1 MRTSHILITGVSVLA
16 GMSLAAAAHAGGEDR
31 LGTAGASELRIPV
44 GTRAL
49 ALGGA
54 VVSDAAG
61 VEAMFYNP
69 AGIAQGEGTDI
80 VFDHM
85 TYLNDMKVEF
95 AGLTSH
101 AMGGTIGASFKA
113 LQVGDIIV
121 TTENAPDGTGEIS
134 SPVFSVAQLGYARQ
148 MTDHVR
154 VGGSMAIV
162 SERVLQESA
171 TGLSFDFG
179 FQYDPL
185 WKGLTFG
192 FAMKNIGPNMKF
204 GGADLERS
212 YPADSGDPNTSPYFL
227 SSSSAAFELPS
238 YVSFGAAKAWNIGAA
253 SKFTLGGVYQ
263 NNNFSSDEYR
273 AGGEYLWNNQLAL
286 RGGYVASNQDG
297 YLYDWTAGAGWQLP
311 LGRGHASVDYTYRN
325 VAAPFDANQMFSV
338 SLKF

>member
-1 MRTSHILITGVSVLA
+1 MRTSRILIQGVCVLA
-16 GMSLAAAAHAGGEDR
+16 GMSLSAAAWAGGEDR

-44 GTRAL
+44 GTRAM

-80 VFDHM
+80 FFDHM
-85 TYLNDMKVEF
+85 GYLNSMKVEY

-101 AMGGTIGASFKA
+101 AMGGVIGASFKA

-121 TTENAPDGTGEIS
+121 TTEDAPDGTGEIS
-134 SPVFSVAQLGYARQ
+134 SPVFSVAQLAYAKQ

-154 VGGSMAIV
+154 VGGSFSVV

-185 WKGLTFG
+185 WKGLNFG
-192 FAMKNIGPNMKF
+192 FAMKNIGPNMRF
-204 GGADLERS
+204 AGSDLERS
-212 YPADSGDPNTSPYFL
+212 YPANNGNPQTGPYFL
-227 SSSSAAFELPS
+227 TSQTASFELPS
-238 YVSFGAAKAWNIGAA
+238 YVSFGASKAWNLGAA
-253 SKFTLGGVYQ
+253 SKFTLGAVYQ

-273 AGGEYLWNNQLAL
+273 FGGEYLWNDQLSV
-286 RGGYVASNQDG
+286 RGGYVTTNQTG

-311 LGRGHASVDYTYRN
+311 LGNGHASVDYTYRN
-325 VAAPFDANQMFSV
+325 VKETFDANQMFSV